1 MRTHIFFNNSDKRF
15 YCEKNNVSHSGG
27 SVTFLAGWADILIL
41 PSTNVIIVI
50 TYYIFFY
57 VCCNCWKGISV
68 LVTANCSV
76 QQEPTGRSRKS
87 LAGKGI
93 RKCYLLLWK

>member
-1 MRTHIFFNNSDKRF
+1 MILKIMWSQQWRL
-15 YCEKNNVSHSGG
+15 
-27 SVTFLAGWADILIL
+27 VTFLAGWADILIL

-50 TYYIFFY
+50 TYYMFGY

-76 QQEPTGRSRKS
+76 QQKGWEPTGKARKS

>member
-1 MRTHIFFNNSDKRF
+1 
-15 YCEKNNVSHSGG
+15 
-27 SVTFLAGWADILIL
+27 LAGWADILIL

-50 TYYIFFY
+50 TYYICN

-68 LVTANCSV
+68 LVTANGSV

-87 LAGKGI
+87 LAGKGNKEVLFVI
-93 RKCYLLLWK
+93 MEVMSVSIVNKNNKIFRNIKQKINSQ